1 MAESFDYMTWIK
13 DFERVNGRPP
23 TSQEVEEAQGL
34 VSRYITEQTTSDW
47 ANQDTSVSTTSS
59 SQNHLESLRTKGL
72 GWFWKTLLVII
83 STPIYLI
90 KFFFN
95 LIKATIGVFVIWFV
109 SKFVLFIILGLV
121 TTFIFGADG
130 DPSAMP
136 EFMKS
141 IFTFF
146 YGDNIFT
153 KSIPDFFPHPT
164 FDGWLIGLTI
174 LIFAL
179 LFTFLNYDEHS

>member
-1 MAESFDYMTWIK
+1 MAESFDYMNWIK
-13 DFERVNGRPP
+13 DFEQVNGRPP
-23 TSQEVEEAQGL
+23 TSQEVERAQGL
-34 VSRYITEQTTSDW
+34 ISRYTTEQTTSDW
-47 ANQDTSVSTTSS
+47 VDQDTNVTIVSS
-59 SQNHLESLRTKGL
+59 SQNRWKSLRTKGL

-109 SKFVLFIILGLV
+109 SKIVLFIILGLV
-121 TTFIFGADG
+121 ATFIFGADE

-136 EFMKS
+136 GFMKS
-141 IFTFF
+141 TFTFF
-146 YGDNIFT
+146 YGDSIFT

-164 FDGWLIGLTI
+164 FDGWLIGISI

-179 LFTFLNYDEHS
+179 LFTFSNYDKHS

>member
-34 VSRYITEQTTSDW
+34 VSRYITEQTASDW
-47 ANQDTSVSTTSS
+47 ANQGT
-59 SQNHLESLRTKGL
+59 NKGL
-72 GWFWKTLLVII
+72 GWFWKTLLVIF

-95 LIKATIGVFVIWFV
+95 LIKATIGVFVLWFV
-109 SKFVLFIILGLV
+109 GK
-121 TTFIFGADG
+121 FIFLVILVVGLSLANIENPKDV
-130 DPSAMP
+130 PSIVKWFG
-136 EFMKS
+136 ELLFGNNVFQDS
-141 IFTFF
+141 TL
-146 YGDNIFT
+146 
-153 KSIPDFFPHPT
+153 SPDFFPHPT

-179 LFTFLNYDEHS
+179 LFTFSNYDKHS

>member
-34 VSRYITEQTTSDW
+34 VSRYITEQTASDW
-47 ANQDTSVSTTSS
+47 ANQGT
-59 SQNHLESLRTKGL
+59 NKGL
-72 GWFWKTLLVII
+72 GWFWKTLLVIL

-109 SKFVLFIILGLV
+109 SKIVLFIILGLV
-121 TTFIFGADG
+121 ATFIFGADE

-136 EFMKS
+136 GFMKS
-141 IFTFF
+141 TFTFF
-146 YGDNIFT
+146 YGDSIFT

-164 FDGWLIGLTI
+164 FDGWLIGISI

-179 LFTFLNYDEHS
+179 LFTFSNYDKHS

>member
-34 VSRYITEQTTSDW
+34 VSRYITEQTASDW
-47 ANQDTSVSTTSS
+47 ANQGT
-59 SQNHLESLRTKGL
+59 NKGL
-72 GWFWKTLLVII
+72 GWFWKTLLVIL

-95 LIKATIGVFVIWFV
+95 LIKATIGVFVLWFV
-109 SKFVLFIILGLV
+109 SKIVLFIILGLV
-121 TTFIFGADG
+121 ATFIFGADG
-130 DPSAMP
+130 DSSAMP
-136 EFMKS
+136 GFMKS
-141 IFTFF
+141 TFTFF
-146 YGDNIFT
+146 YGDSIFT

-164 FDGWLIGLTI
+164 FDGWLIGISI

-179 LFTFLNYDEHS
+179 LFTFSNYDKHS

>member
-13 DFERVNGRPP
+13 DFEQVNGRPP

-34 VSRYITEQTTSDW
+34 VSRYMTEQTTSDW
-47 ANQDTSVSTTSS
+47 ANQDTSVTTFSS
-59 SQNHLESLRTKGL
+59 SQNRWKSLRTKGL

-109 SKFVLFIILGLV
+109 GK
-121 TTFIFGADG
+121 FIFLAVLVVGLSLANIENPKDV
-130 DPSAMP
+130 PSVVKWFGETLFGNNVFQNSAL
-136 EFMKS
+136 S
-141 IFTFF
+141 
-146 YGDNIFT
+146 
-153 KSIPDFFPHPT
+153 PDFFPNPI

-179 LFTFLNYDEHS
+179 LFTFSNYDKHS

>member
-34 VSRYITEQTTSDW
+34 VSRYITEQTASDW
-47 ANQDTSVSTTSS
+47 ANQGT
-59 SQNHLESLRTKGL
+59 NKGL
-72 GWFWKTLLVII
+72 GWFWKTLLVIL

-95 LIKATIGVFVIWFV
+95 LIKATIGVFVLWFV
-109 SKFVLFIILGLV
+109 SKIVLFIILGLV
-121 TTFIFGADG
+121 ATFIFGADG

-136 EFMKS
+136 GFMKS
-141 IFTFF
+141 TFTFF
-146 YGDNIFT
+146 YGDSIFT